1 MKVIPLPKKGAP
13 MVSIT
18 QLRSKVSRRLL
29 EATHQ
34 LESLVVRRR
43 LNGRMTVRQSEILS
57 DLRSEGVHVTTVDQL
72 LPSDSAASWDRSFRL
87 ARNLLLEAPLKEPSR
102 LWRRGSASNDL
113 RADVML
119 DMVPELYLLGLD
131 PGILALVQQ
140 YLCLPVA
147 YHGAVIRHS
156 LVDGVGAGPRL
167 WHQDEEDFHVVRMVV
182 YLNDVTLGGGPF
194 EYIPRSLGIRY
205 KQFTGCENEITDER
219 MRQVVP
225 LERWKR
231 VYGAAGT
238 VVLCDTAQVFHHE
251 SLQTERDRAVI
262 MIGYSSRR
270 PKSMVTSMG
279 HFPAEEV
286 EETLRR
292 IVPTANYP
300 HVFAWRKAAYGHK
313 TLARR
318 DRTQGNAA

>member
-1 MKVIPLPKKGAP
+1 

-18 QLRSKVSRRLL
+18 LLRSKVRRRLL
-29 EATHQ
+29 EATHH
-34 LESLVVRRR
+34 LESFVVRRR
-43 LNGRMTVRQSEILS
+43 LTGHLTLRQSAILA
-57 DLRSEGVHVTTVDQL
+57 DLRTEGVHVTTIDDL
-72 LPSDSAASWDRSFRL
+72 LPEVAPALYRSFRL
-87 ARNLLLEAPLKEPSR
+87 ALDLLRETPLKEPSR
-102 LWRRGSASNDL
+102 IWRRGSASNDL

-131 PGILALVQQ
+131 PGVLGLVQQ
-140 YLCLPVA
+140 YLRLPVA

-167 WHQDEEDFHVVRMVV
+167 WHQDGEDFHVLRMVV
-182 YLNDVTLGGGPF
+182 YLNDVTVGGGPF
-194 EYIPRSLGIRY
+194 EYIPRSLGISY
-205 KQFTGCENEITDER
+205 KQFAGFESQLTNDR
-219 MRQVVP
+219 MRQIVP
-225 LERWKR
+225 LEGWKR

-270 PKSMVTSMG
+270 PKSMLSSMG
-279 HFPAEEV
+279 HFPAEHV
-286 EETLRR
+286 DAILRR
-292 IVPTANYP
+292 VVPAANHP
-300 HVFAWRKAAYGHK
+300 HVFGWRKPAYAPQ
-313 TLARR
+313 LPAPD

>member
-1 MKVIPLPKKGAP
+1 

-18 QLRSKVSRRLL
+18 LLRNKVRRRLL
-29 EATHQ
+29 EATHH

-43 LNGRMTVRQSEILS
+43 LNGHLTIRQSAILA
-57 DLRSEGVHVTTVDQL
+57 DLRTEGVHVTTVDAL
-72 LPSDSAASWDRSFRL
+72 LTDSAPSLYRSFRL
-87 ARNLLLEAPLKEPSR
+87 ALDLLRQVPLKEPSR
-102 LWRRGSASNDL
+102 VWQRGSASNDL

-131 PGILALVQQ
+131 PGLLGLVQQ
-140 YLCLPVA
+140 YLRLPVA

-167 WHQDEEDFHVVRMVV
+167 WHQDEEDFHVLRMVV
-182 YLNDVTLGGGPF
+182 YLNDVTVGGGPF
-194 EYIPRSLGIRY
+194 EYIPRSLGISY
-205 KQFTGCENEITDER
+205 KQFAGFESDLTNDR
-219 MRQVVP
+219 MRQIVS

-270 PKSMVTSMG
+270 PKSMVTSMA
-279 HFPAEEV
+279 HFPAEQV
-286 EETLRR
+286 EPTLRR
-292 IVPTANYP
+292 IVPAANYP
-300 HVFAWRKAAYGHK
+300 HVFGWRKPAHAAK
-313 TLARR
+313 LP
-318 DRTQGNAA
+318 DPSNRTQGNAA

>member
-1 MKVIPLPKKGAP
+1 

-18 QLRSKVSRRLL
+18 RLPFNVRTRLL

-34 LESLVVRRR
+34 LQSLVGRRR
-43 LNGRMTVRQSEILS
+43 LSHRRTIRQSEILA
-57 DLRSEGVHVTTVDQL
+57 DLRSEGVHVTTIDKLMPQAA
-72 LPSDSAASWDRSFRL
+72 PSLEPAIRL
-87 ARNLLLEAPLKEPSR
+87 ALDLVRETPLKEPSR
-102 LWRRGSASNDL
+102 VWRRGSASNDL

-119 DMVPELYLLGLD
+119 DMVPALYLLGLD
-131 PGILALVQQ
+131 ATLLDLVQQ
-140 YLCLPVA
+140 YLRLPVA

-194 EYIPRSLGIRY
+194 EYLPRSLGVSY
-205 KQFTGCENEITDER
+205 KQFAGFESELTDER

-225 LERWKR
+225 IERWKR
-231 VYGAAGT
+231 IYGAAGT

-251 SLQTERDRAVI
+251 SLQTERDRTVI
-262 MIGYSSRR
+262 MLGYSSRR
-270 PKSMVTSMG
+270 PKSMLTSMS

-286 EETLRR
+286 EQTLRR
-292 IVPTANYP
+292 IVPAANYP
-300 HVFAWRKAAYGHK
+300 HVFGWRKAAY
-313 TLARR
+313 LPRR
-318 DRTQGNAA
+318 SERTQGTAA